1 MTEQKPT
8 IASDEARLWQP
19 DFVYST
25 ALFIAAVAV
34 VSLQLADAGL
44 LAGEHGW
51 GMAGFLLL
59 FGLFTITTGFPHPV
73 FGHVSFDRVA
83 QVLSILIVGPVDAAW
98 IVGLT
103 SFLYPWHRL
112 WRGVPL
118 RQVVLAAFHN
128 AGLMTFVVLGAGL
141 LYRYLGGVFPPVTL
155 DLGTGV
161 LLFVLV
167 FSMQAINDIGM
178 MLILWLRRGD
188 PRDVFNVF
196 ALAVEYVAAAT
207 GIVLAMTLVTQSLS
221 FFILL
226 LLVFVAGMLVIMQYA
241 LMRYRLEKLVE
252 DRTEELR
259 VQAKEFE
266 RQATHDKLTGL
277 PNRRHADR
285 YLQQQID
292 LAMRNDSQGALAL
305 ADIDHFK
312 RINDNHSHAI
322 GDEVLE
328 RVAGLLHE
336 GCRKTDFVARYGG
349 EEFLL
354 YFPDTSSGRAR
365 EVCEQLRVAV
375 QDTDWSNIAPRLNVT
390 LSFGLAAIRD
400 SDHSTT
406 VLSQAD
412 MRLYRAKND
421 GRNRVVAA

>member
-8 IASDEARLWQP
+8 SASDEARVWRP
-19 DFVYST
+19 DLVYST
-25 ALFIAAVAV
+25 ALFIAAVAA
-34 VSLQLADAGL
+34 VSLQLADTGV

-51 GMAGFLLL
+51 GIAGFFLL

-83 QVLSILIVGPVDAAW
+83 QVMSVLILGPVDAAW
-98 IVGLT
+98 IAGVA
-103 SFLYPWHRL
+103 SFVYPWHRL
-112 WRGVPL
+112 WRGVPS
-118 RQVVLAAFHN
+118 RRVALAALHN
-128 AGLMTFVVLGAGL
+128 SGLMILMVLGAGL
-141 LYRYLGGVFPPVTL
+141 LYQYLGGAFPPGTL

-167 FSMQAINDIGM
+167 FSMQAINDVGM

-196 ALAVEYVAAAT
+196 TLAVECVAAAT
-207 GIVLAMTLVTQSLS
+207 GIVLAMTLVMQSLS

-292 LAMRNDSQGALAL
+292 LALRNDSSGALAL

-328 RVAGLLHE
+328 RVARLLHE
-336 GCRKTDFVARYGG
+336 GCRKTDFVSRYGG

-354 YFPDTSSGRAR
+354 YFPDTSAERAR
-365 EVCEQLRVAV
+365 EVCEQLRTAV
-375 QDTDWSNIAPRLNVT
+375 QDANWSDVAPRIKVT
-390 LSFGLAAIRD
+390 LSFGLAAIHD
-400 SDHSTT
+400 SDSSMT
-406 VLSQAD
+406 VLNQAD